1 MVFLIVASK
10 CRSCDSGFLIIGIY
24 QVEPSEDDDAALGTE
39 GVEMKPWRRLLSI
52 NQLNNTFAQ
61 DLLKTI
67 FRIVVFRSDKLE
79 DIIGEVKRSF
89 PGGVTA

>member
-1 MVFLIVASK
+1 MEEVTSNQF
-10 CRSCDSGFLIIGIY
+10 
-24 QVEPSEDDDAALGTE
+24 
-39 GVEMKPWRRLLSI
+39 I
-52 NQLNNTFAQ
+52 NTLDQ

>member
-1 MVFLIVASK
+1 
-10 CRSCDSGFLIIGIY
+10 
-24 QVEPSEDDDAALGTE
+24 
-39 GVEMKPWRRLLSI
+39 MKPWRRFLSTD
-52 NQLNNTFAQ
+52 QLIKTLIHALFP
-61 DLLKTI
+61 TI

>member
-1 MVFLIVASK
+1 
-10 CRSCDSGFLIIGIY
+10 
-24 QVEPSEDDDAALGTE
+24 
-39 GVEMKPWRRLLSI
+39 MKPWRRLLSI
-52 NQLNNTFAQ
+52 NQLIKTLAQ
-61 DLLKTI
+61 NLLQII